1 MLVITQTIKQINK
14 PMEKEISKLDIKQ
27 KLEYYYE
34 LDLNNCIMTH
44 KEWIGQL
51 SEALTN
57 EDYLKNFLKEF
68 EQYKNRNQ

>member
-1 MLVITQTIKQINK
+1 
-14 PMEKEISKLDIKQ
+14 
-27 KLEYYYE
+27 
-34 LDLNNCIMTH
+34 MTH
-44 KEWIGQL
+44 KEWIDQL

>member
-1 MLVITQTIKQINK
+1 
-14 PMEKEISKLDIKQ
+14 MEKEISKLDIKQ

-44 KEWIGQL
+44 KEWIDQL

-57 EDYLKNFLKEF
+57 EDYLKNFLKEWELDRQRF

>member
-44 KEWIGQL
+44 KEWIDQ
-51 SEALTN
+51 
-57 EDYLKNFLKEF
+57 
-68 EQYKNRNQ
+68 